1 MEPKQRPY
9 GSPEPSEID
18 TTEDRI
24 GSVHPLDFDDP
35 SGDGPAGF
43 TGDALEHEAR
53 ASPQRVNEAGLTGAS
68 TDDHHQTMDDM
79 SPETLIRED
88 GSESAEEAEWSDA
101 PADLQLNPVDE
112 DDIGGGDGLDE
123 AELARLDPLDGK
135 QWDGEEEE

>member
-1 MEPKQRPY
+1 MEPTQRPY
-9 GSPEPSEID
+9 GAPEPSEID

-24 GSVHPLDFDDP
+24 GSVHPLDFNDP
-35 SGDGPAGF
+35 NGDGPAGF
-43 TGDALEHEAR
+43 TGDALEDEAM

-88 GSESAEEAEWSDA
+88 GSESVEEAELSGA

-135 QWDGEEEE
+135 KWDGEAE